1 MTGRALAS
9 TQRLWRLPS
18 SHSLTRMEEAGLP
31 TPEYRQNEFMVYAT
45 IRQAK
50 DAAGQ
55 VAGNGGLNGQINGQ
69 INGQLNGQING
80 QLNDSQKE
88 TFEFIKAHEGYNT
101 TKIADDLGKP
111 FRTIVKHIN
120 VLLELNMIE
129 RRGSKKT
136 GGYYVK
142 K

>member
-1 MTGRALAS
+1 MPA
-9 TQRLWRLPS
+9 
-18 SHSLTRMEEAGLP
+18 
-31 TPEYRQNEFMVYAT
+31 PEYRQNEFMVYAT

-55 VAGNGGLNGQINGQ
+55 VAGNGDVNGGL
-69 INGQLNGQING
+69 NG

-111 FRTIVKHIN
+111 FRTIDKHIN